1 MRCLYVFNKLSG
13 GNKEIY
19 YHEKII
25 STLKEI
31 YDNVDLF
38 EVGNE
43 NISSKLSEINYDD
56 VICSGGDGSITIL
69 VNELINFG
77 FIGNIG
83 YIPLGTANDF
93 ARKHNIPL
101 NVSKALKIIKNKNIE
116 LINVGKA
123 NEYNFLYGL
132 ALGKVSSVGFKVSKE
147 NKKNFS
153 KFAYVIEGLKEL
165 FSLKKYKIKL
175 KFTAYNIE
183 YKTPLVLILDS
194 KSIGGFKIN
203 KGKSNAYD
211 VIILK
216 PKLLNGAIGLI
227 SIFLFGYKKNNTIF
241 YDYFNLQEF
250 ELEVEKSQDWCL
262 DGEKI
267 NAKNI
272 KVLAHKEDI
281 KLYKK
286 VG

>member
-43 NISSKLSEINYDD
+43 NISSKLSKINYDD
-56 VICSGGDGSITIL
+56 VICSGGDGSITLL

-77 FIGNIG
+77 FKGNVG

-147 NKKNFS
+147 SKKNFS

-183 YKTPLVLILDS
+183 YKTPLVLIIDS
-194 KSIGGFKIN
+194 KSLGGFKIN

-227 SIFLFGYKKNNTIF
+227 SIFLFGYKKTNTIF

-250 ELEVEKSQDWCL
+250 ELEVEESQDWCL

>member
-43 NISSKLSEINYDD
+43 NISSRLSKINYDD
-56 VICSGGDGSITIL
+56 VICSGGDGSITLL

-77 FIGNIG
+77 FKGNVG

-147 NKKNFS
+147 SKKNFS

-165 FSLKKYKIKL
+165 FSFKKYQIKL
-175 KFTAYNIE
+175 KFAAYNIE

-194 KSIGGFKIN
+194 KSLGGFKIN

-211 VIILK
+211 VITLK

-227 SIFLFGYKKNNTIF
+227 SIFLFGYKKTNTIF

>member
-1 MRCLYVFNKLSG
+1 MS
-13 GNKEIY
+13 
-19 YHEKII
+19 KI
-25 STLKEI
+25 
-31 YDNVDLF
+31 N
-38 EVGNE
+38 
-43 NISSKLSEINYDD
+43 
-56 VICSGGDGSITIL
+56 IL
-69 VNELINFG
+69 VVPSDNQG
-77 FIGNIG
+77 G
-83 YIPLGTANDF
+83 
-93 ARKHNIPL
+93 
-101 NVSKALKIIKNKNIE
+101 
-116 LINVGKA
+116 
-123 NEYNFLYGL
+123 
-132 ALGKVSSVGFKVSKE
+132 VGFYRSTQPHIQLE
-147 NKKNFS
+147 HQYPDEFS
-153 KFAYVIEGLKEL
+153 VTFDMNPNWHDLIS
-165 FSLKKYKIKL
+165 FKKYQIKL
-175 KFTAYNIE
+175 KFAAYNIE

-194 KSIGGFKIN
+194 KSLGGFKIN

-227 SIFLFGYKKNNTIF
+227 SIFLFGYKKTNTIF